1 MVTTIPT
8 QQALDISPVDAI
20 WAIIQTQPKT
30 VKQALYYR
38 VEAEQRQTRA
48 REAIQAMRRQS
59 EENGNA
65 TMSLDDINNEI
76 RQARQTRKAAL

>member
-20 WAIIQTQPKT
+20 WAIIQTQSKT

-38 VEAEQRQTRA
+38 VEAEQRKIRA
-48 REAIQAMRRQS
+48 REAIEAMRRQS

-65 TMSLDDINNEI
+65 TMSLE
-76 RQARQTRKAAL
+76 